1 MGTVARRSAG
11 PVQESALMMLRQR
24 LTVVATVAV
33 LAAAGLATGTAQ
45 AAAQAAAPA
54 AAQAK
59 HKPVKSGTLT
69 ASCSQAHLPLPD
81 PSCTPGAYNP
91 AVTQA
96 TIGRTICVSGWTA
109 TVRPPV
115 SYTNALKIQ
124 QIAQYG
130 YSDTNPA
137 DYEEDHFVPLELGG
151 APRDPRNL
159 WPEPRYGNEPAQSK
173 DSVETRLKNAVCG
186 HKVTLDA
193 ARSAIASDW
202 TTALSRLG
210 L

>member
-1 MGTVARRSAG
+1 
-11 PVQESALMMLRQR
+11 MMLRQR
-24 LTVVATVAV
+24 LTVVAAATA
-33 LAAAGLATGTAQ
+33 LAAAGIAAGTGTAQ
-45 AAAQAAAPA
+45 AASHPSA
-54 AAQAK
+54 
-59 HKPVKSGTLT
+59 HKSG
-69 ASCSQAHLPLPD
+69 ARAAGCSRAHLPLPD

-96 TIGRTICVSGWTA
+96 TIQKTICVSGWTA
-109 TVRPPV
+109 TVRPPA
-115 SYTNALKIQ
+115 SYTNALKAQ

-173 DSVETRLKNAVCG
+173 DTVENRLKKAVCG
-186 HKVTLDA
+186 GQVTLDA
-193 ARSAIASDW
+193 ARRAIASDW